1 MNKEAY
7 LLWKDNEVTRQFL
20 KEIQEGMADHVKD
33 KCYGATVEKAGMNA
47 IIRKA
52 KIEVFEKVLEWKPQ
66 EAEDEQ
72 DN

>member
-52 KIEVFEKVLEWKPQ
+52 KIEVFELVLEWKPQ